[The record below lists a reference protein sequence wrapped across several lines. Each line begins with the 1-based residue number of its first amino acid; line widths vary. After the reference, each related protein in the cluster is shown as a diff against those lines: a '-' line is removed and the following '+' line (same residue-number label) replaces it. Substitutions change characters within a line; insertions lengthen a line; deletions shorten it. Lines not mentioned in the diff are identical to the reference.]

1 MVNACFYIGGSFYLF
16 CFYFSCLAI
25 ETFLAP
31 LLTHFCAHLLVVT
44 CVLLCSP
51 YVFTSM
57 CTRVLPCLSACV
69 LGVLACLAC
78 SHTWLACWLAER
90 ACVIFVLTCSHF
102 FFVCCD
108 KMFYELISS
117 CAWYFLFVLLSLNFK
132 LNFKNSFTEKC
143 LKKIVKVGLSRLRK
157 FLPN

>member
-1 MVNACFYIGGSFYLF
+1 MVNVCFYTGGSFYLF
-16 CFYFSCLAI
+16 CFCFSCLAI

-108 KMFYELISS
+108 VLRAYKLMCLVFFVCLTFSKFQVKFQKFFYRKMF
-117 CAWYFLFVLLSLNFK
+117 K
-132 LNFKNSFTEKC
+132 KNC
-143 LKKIVKVGLSRLRK
+143 
-157 FLPN
+157 